1 MPYEI
6 REDGPADKPYG
17 VYREGSNNSLG
28 HHVSRLLAAKHK
40 TAILISEHA
49 SGTKSLEGDQE
60 LRLGLLITSN
70 AYKDKQGE
78 IVRQK
83 ALEDW
88 VSSAW
93 DGETYIAKNPLL
105 FWHDSDPVG
114 DIIYSG
120 MRGPF
125 LIEVARERPDTMVNL
140 MPPGSPPVMAST
152 KSIWD
157 AVGQAPESWGTS
169 HEFLFRKEDSED
181 KEYEQIVKT
190 ETSFLPN
197 NWAANAY
204 TLFVVL

>member
-6 REDGPADKPYG
+6 RRDGPADKPFC
-17 VYREGSNNSLG
+17 VYREGDNGALG
-28 HHVSRLLAAKHK
+28 CHTSRMLAERQK
-40 TAILISEHA
+40 TAILISEYA
-49 SGTKSLEGDQE
+49 SETKSLDGDQE
-60 LRLGLLITSN
+60 PRLGLLITSN
-70 AYKDKQGE
+70 AYKDTQGE

-83 ALEDW
+83 ALEGW
-88 VSSAW
+88 VSRAW

-105 FWHDSDPVG
+105 FWHDGDPVG

-125 LIEVARERPDTMVNL
+125 LIEVARERPDAVVNL
-140 MPPGSPPVMAST
+140 MPPGSPPVMASI

-157 AVGQAPESWGTS
+157 TVGQAPELWGTS
-169 HEFLFRKEDSED
+169 HEFLFRKEDGED

-190 ETSFLPN
+190 ESSFLPI

-204 TLFVVL
+204 TLFAVL